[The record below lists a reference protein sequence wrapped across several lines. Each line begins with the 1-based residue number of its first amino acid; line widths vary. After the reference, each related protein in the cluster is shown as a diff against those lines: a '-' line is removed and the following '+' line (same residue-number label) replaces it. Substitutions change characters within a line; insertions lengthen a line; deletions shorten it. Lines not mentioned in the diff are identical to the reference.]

1 MHKVCKNQISFQ
13 FQESAKSPLKATK
26 ETKRPSPL
34 DEIVFIDDDDDPI
47 EASDNAETPF
57 TAAAAASSP
66 LQTSQTNSTSDNLA
80 SGEF

>member
-13 FQESAKSPLKATK
+13 FQESAKSPVKTTK

-47 EASDNAETPF
+47 ESSDNAETPF
-57 TAAAAASSP
+57 TAAASSP
-66 LQTSQTNSTSDNLA
+66 LQTTQTNSTSNDLA